1 MVCKTPEFINVVAL
15 ATFIITIMVSYCKI
29 WYKIWYVLMSHHT
42 ISRRR
47 IDSFVSLRKYFQIY
61 MSVNPCGVHTMQN
74 GRTKERDSKIHT
86 LTRLCRGIILAS
98 LNPVSRRSTRLIV
111 PLRIIL
117 SFVSERRLAHTSFSS
132 SPWQASEEP
141 SFPPSRSPTRPD
153 CLSLV
158 PSQSGSKSNRR
169 AILPWSRGILSLP
182 PKQTG
187 GSRP

>member
-98 LNPVSRRSTRLIV
+98 LNPVSRRGTRLAYSST
-111 PLRIIL
+111 PYNSFLCQRTQTRTHIL
-117 SFVSERRLAHTSFSS
+117 FFFSV
-132 SPWQASEEP
+132 ASI
-141 SFPPSRSPTRPD
+141 
-153 CLSLV
+153 
-158 PSQSGSKSNRR
+158 GR
-169 AILPWSRGILSLP
+169 A
-182 PKQTG
+182 
-187 GSRP
+187 